1 MNINGREIRFFRSVL
16 ANCEI
21 SEVSPEGDINRLLT
35 DQLIGGTYAA
45 SQKAA
50 ATIITALSKGYEFA
64 QAAKDTKY
72 KPRPLNMN
80 EVLSLKENEFL
91 QLFEEAMT
99 EFYNGGKITVEA
111 EPEKKTGKKTAE
123 GEKSS

>member
-35 DQLIGGTYAA
+35 DQLIGGTYAV

-80 EVLSLKENEFL
+80 EVLSLK
-91 QLFEEAMT
+91 AMT

>member
-1 MNINGREIRFFRSVL
+1 MIINGREIRFRRSVL

-21 SEVSPEGDINRLLT
+21 SEASPEGDVNRLLKE
-35 DQLIGGTYAA
+35 QLMGGTYAV

-64 QAAKDTKY
+64 QAAKDQKY

-80 EVLSLKENEFL
+80 EVLSLQEKEFNE
-91 QLFEEAMT
+91 LFDEAMRV
-99 EFYNGGKITVEA
+99 FYNDGKISVEA
-111 EPEKKTGKKTAE
+111 EPVKKTEKKTAKKEESA
-123 GEKSS
+123 